1 MRGLL
6 VSFAVL
12 LLACRCVGQVTIS
25 TGYASNLAWNGGG
38 PVPFVPLVTTPSIS
52 LATVFPSPIGASNG
66 TGGNVVGA
74 TNSTLSLPSTPSGTV
89 YTVPVWYGPNPVVNV
104 ALPERAGVRS
114 MGEMRGKKGH
124 DGVAGYLN
132 LGIGAFAEPDVAEEA
147 RLARTKRTSP
157 VRVFTNA
164 DIEQIK
170 QESRTLH

>member
-1 MRGLL
+1 
-6 VSFAVL
+6 
-12 LLACRCVGQVTIS
+12 
-25 TGYASNLAWNGGG
+25 
-38 PVPFVPLVTTPSIS
+38 
-52 LATVFPSPIGASNG
+52 
-66 TGGNVVGA
+66 
-74 TNSTLSLPSTPSGTV
+74 
-89 YTVPVWYGPNPVVNV
+89 
-104 ALPERAGVRS
+104 